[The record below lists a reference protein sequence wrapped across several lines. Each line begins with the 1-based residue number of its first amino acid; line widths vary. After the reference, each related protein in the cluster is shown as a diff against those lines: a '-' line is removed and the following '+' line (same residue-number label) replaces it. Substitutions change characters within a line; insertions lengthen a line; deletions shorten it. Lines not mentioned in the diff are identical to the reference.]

1 MKKFYDKY
9 SWLII
14 ILLLAL
20 VVFKCGNEPKKPE
33 PVNIP
38 EIKQQD
44 SFRTIIKHKDSVRV
58 KEVLKWRNMT
68 HITDSVKC
76 YTEIIPFIAQ
86 CDTIILHD
94 SILIG
99 TMDKALDLDS
109 TIQNKL
115 INRISQ
121 DSAKIVKLEKKVKR
135 NRKLALEGWTIAVLE
150 ALGYS
155 FAEKIKP

>member
-20 VVFKCGNEPKKPE
+20 VVFKTCNSEPK
-33 PVNIP
+33 PVQGINLKP
-38 EIKQQD
+38 EIKAQD
-44 SFRTIIKHKDSVRV
+44 SFRTIIKYKDSVRI

-135 NRKLALEGWTIAVLE
+135 NRNLAKLSFFTGT
-150 ALGYS
+150 ALGA
-155 FAEKIKP
+155 FIGIKASN